1 MVKLID
7 QPRYVCALGAMQ
19 TVNAIERA
27 VPVLHSGPG
36 CGAKLSSALTS
47 YNGGQ
52 GSGYISYH
60 IYPSSN
66 LSEKEIVFG
75 GNEKLRETIANALK
89 VIDADFFVALTGC
102 TSEIIGDD
110 VGEVVRSFAKADKPV
125 IYAETAGFKG
135 SNLLGHELVIDAI
148 IEQYLQPAPVQEKL
162 VNIWATVPAH
172 DPFWHGN
179 LKQLEYLLVQI
190 GLVPNTI
197 FGPGRGVRAIDKVP
211 QASFNLLVSPW
222 VGLVNMEKLEQ
233 KFGTPYLQ
241 YPVLPIGPTETAL
254 FLRAVSEFAGID
266 SDVVEEVIR
275 RHEDEYYYYIEKAAD
290 TFLETRSVGRR
301 FVTVADSFYSLS
313 ISRFLV
319 NDIGLFP
326 EKQFVMDGVPKKYE
340 SRVRELFTQYDHG
353 ITAEV
358 EFTSDGED
366 VHRQIRDTNY
376 FGRPIIIGTIWEK
389 VLAKELNGHY
399 LGVSMPAGQRL
410 VLDRSYV
417 GYQGALR
424 LLEDIYSVVLE
435 TAI

>member
-36 CGAKLSSALTS
+36 CGAKLSRALTNS
-47 YNGGQ
+47 NDGQ

-66 LSEKEIVFG
+66 LSEREVVFG
-75 GNEKLRETIANALK
+75 GSERLRETIVNSLK
-89 VIDADFFVALTGC
+89 VIDADLFIVLTGC

-110 VGEVVRSFAKADKPV
+110 VGEVVRGFAAAGKPV
-125 IYAETAGFKG
+125 LYAETAGFKG
-135 SNLLGHELVIDAI
+135 SNLLGHELVINAI
-148 IEQYLQPAPVQEKL
+148 IDQYLQPAPVQEKL
-162 VNIWATVPAH
+162 VNLWATVPAH
-172 DPFWHGN
+172 DPFWYGN
-179 LKQLEYLLVQI
+179 LKQLEYLLSEI

-197 FGPGRGVRAIDKVP
+197 FGPGRGVKAIDKVP

-222 VGLVNMEKLEQ
+222 VGLGNMEKLE
-233 KFGTPYLQ
+233 KKLGTPYLQ
-241 YPVLPIGPTETAL
+241 YPVLPIGPSETSL
-254 FLRAVSEFAGID
+254 FLRTVGEYAGID
-266 SDVVEEVIR
+266 PAVVEEVIR

-290 TFLETRSVGRR
+290 TFLETRSIGRR
-301 FVTVADSFYSLS
+301 FVTVADSFYALAV
-313 ISRFLV
+313 SRFLV
-319 NDIGLFP
+319 NDMGLFP
-326 EKQFVMDGVPKKYE
+326 EKQFVMDGIPKKYE
-340 SRVRELFTQYDHG
+340 KRVRRLFTEYEQG
-353 ITAEV
+353 ISAEV
-358 EFTSDGED
+358 EFTSDGEG
-366 VHRQIRDTNY
+366 VHEQIRATNY
-376 FGRPIIIGTIWEK
+376 FGRPLIIGTIWEK

-410 VLDRSYV
+410 ILDRSYA